1 MARKQLTFAGTVA
14 SILWVDQAN
23 KRAGVRLKEFRD
35 TNRELGNTA
44 VVSGFMCDLKP
55 GMYVRGKG
63 FIGRNSRNEKEFRV
77 RAFTSHFPRSPSG
90 ILAFLEAKGLP
101 YITTTQGAVAFLFAA
116 NGGEA
121 PDKDCAALEKLL
133 DDPDSFKIPGL
144 SASVVRKMSD
154 ALEAESRRITYT
166 NVLVADFGMSR
177 DKAMHFVEQVPENPI
192 AYLAANPYETSIVFG
207 LSIEDADEA
216 AKKLGIFE
224 KSTGERALAVASSI
238 FVSEIGHGSTAITY
252 ETLENG
258 LAKYYQTKAEILSV
272 VKMLRHSYIFQFNF
286 MGGEGVI
293 QQYRWAETDKSIASE
308 LERIATAKPI
318 IRPTNFEIT
327 APEHQSDE
335 ASDQCKAIVMA
346 LKSNVCILTGGPGTG
361 KTTTVNTILN
371 MLSEA
376 GQQQGID
383 VRFSLSAP
391 AGLAAKRLTDSTSRQ
406 ATTMHRTLQMAGSK
420 DPVRNSVNPLE
431 AEVVVID
438 EGSMLDTDLFL
449 HALRAVPTGAKLLLV
464 GDPDQLP
471 SVSAGNVLEDLINSG
486 NSLIPST
493 KLSKVFRNAGPIA
506 HNAHAINNGNI
517 PEVAGVPSF
526 NQSAGAPWNVWYSKT
541 DQEKKNLIRWLVST
555 EIPQNY
561 GHAAKDI
568 QVLSP
573 QHKGELGTESLNQML
588 QEIVNPMGPGKVE
601 LFRGGGNKLRTGDKI
616 IYLSNTPEKKL
627 VNGDIGYIQSID
639 KSKTCITVR
648 FDNGDVALPAK
659 YLKQVKL
666 AYCLSI
672 HKSQGCEYPASIIAM
687 SDSHKWTRQ
696 LLYTGVTRGKG
707 HVFTLTDKETLKTAI
722 DDTQRVLRVTGLTQA
737 VNTACI
743 KGTDYELRGSF
754 GERELVIKSQGI
766 AERSSES
773 SFLSP

>member
-1 MARKQLTFAGTVA
+1 MARKQLTFAGTVE
-14 SILWVDQAN
+14 SILWVDLAN

-44 VVSGFMCDLKP
+44 VVSGFMSDLKP

-101 YITTTQGAVAFLFAA
+101 YISTTQGAVAFIFAA
-116 NGGEA
+116 TGGVA
-121 PDKDCAALEKLL
+121 PEKDCPALEKLL
-133 DDPDSFKIPGL
+133 DDPKSFKIPGL
-144 SASVVRKMSD
+144 SASVIQKMSE
-154 ALEAESRRITYT
+154 ALAAESSRITYT
-166 NVLVADFGMSR
+166 NVLVADFGMPR
-177 DKAMHFVEQVPENPI
+177 DKAMHFVEQVPDNPI
-192 AYLAANPYETSIVFG
+192 AYLAANPYETSIIFG

-238 FVSEIGHGSTAITY
+238 FVSEISHGSTAITY
-252 ETLENG
+252 DTLKDG
-258 LAKYYQTKAEILSV
+258 LAKHYQTKTEVLSV

-293 QQYRWAETDKSIASE
+293 QQYRWAETDKNIASE
-308 LERIATAKPI
+308 LERISTADPI
-318 IRPTNFEIT
+318 IKPTNFVVS

-335 ASDQCKAIVMA
+335 ASDQRRAIVMA

-361 KTTTVNTILN
+361 KTTTVKTILN

-376 GQQQGID
+376 GQQQGLE
-383 VRFSLSAP
+383 VSFSLSAP
-391 AGLAAKRLTDSTSRQ
+391 AGLAAKRLTDSTSRE
-406 ATTMHRTLQMAGSK
+406 ATTIHRTLQMAGSK
-420 DPVRNSVNPLE
+420 DPIRNRVNPLE

-438 EGSMLDTDLFL
+438 EGSMLDADLFL

-471 SVSAGNVLEDLINSG
+471 SVSAGNVLEDLINSK
-486 NSLIPST
+486 NSLIPAT

-506 HNAHAINNGNI
+506 HNAHAINSGVI
-517 PEVAGVPSF
+517 PEVAGAPSF

-561 GHAAKDI
+561 GHAATDI

-573 QHKGELGTESLNQML
+573 QHKGELGIESLNQML
-588 QEIVNPMGPGKVE
+588 QDIVNPMGPGKVE
-601 LFRGGGNKLRTGDKI
+601 IYRGGGNKLRTGDKI

-627 VNGDIGYIQSID
+627 VNGDVGFIQSID
-639 KSKTCITVR
+639 KSNSSMIVR
-648 FDNGDVALPAK
+648 FDNGDVALSAK

-672 HKSQGCEYPASIIAM
+672 HKSQGSEYPATIIAM

-707 HVFTLTDKETLKTAI
+707 HVFTLTDEVTLKAAVN
-722 DDTQRVLRVTGLTQA
+722 DAQRVVRVTGLTQA
-737 VNTACI
+737 VNTSCI
-743 KGTDYELRGSF
+743 KGTNYELRGSF
-754 GERELVIKSQGI
+754 GEKELVIKSQSRE
-766 AERSSES
+766 AVLNEP
-773 SFLSP
+773 SFIHS